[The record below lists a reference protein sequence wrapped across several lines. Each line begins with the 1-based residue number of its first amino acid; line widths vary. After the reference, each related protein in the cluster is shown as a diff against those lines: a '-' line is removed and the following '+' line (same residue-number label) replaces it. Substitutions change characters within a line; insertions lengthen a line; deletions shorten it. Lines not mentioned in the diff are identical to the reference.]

1 MSTKGT
7 TTTSRN
13 PFIPVPP
20 AVEQADPL
28 DDDPII
34 GSRESI
40 RGPQNLQQLLEEAAL
55 EEEPEEAPVVET
67 TAATLWLVG
76 ATGGVGVSTLAG
88 LCSENVV
95 DAGVQSPGWATRAL
109 LVCSTSASSLE
120 AAAHLARASVEGRVP
135 YELVG
140 LVIVHDRAR
149 NRITKPT
156 LSYARQ
162 VARMFPVAMT
172 VPCEVSWREVGVTPE
187 VSSTRLK
194 TVVRKIEKIAQS
206 GR

>member
-1 MSTKGT
+1 MSVN
-7 TTTSRN
+7 TSRN
-13 PFIPVPP
+13 PFIPAPEV
-20 AVEQADPL
+20 VEHEDPL

-34 GSRESI
+34 GARESI
-40 RGPQNLQQLLEEAAL
+40 RGPQNLQQQLAQEPVPD
-55 EEEPEEAPVVET
+55 EEPAPVVET
-67 TAATLWLVG
+67 TATTLWLVG
-76 ATGGVGVSTLAG
+76 ASGGVGVSTLAG
-88 LCSENVV
+88 LCSEDIA
-95 DAGVQSPGWATRAL
+95 DAGVQAPGWSARAL
-109 LVCSTSASSLE
+109 LVCSSSASSLE
-120 AAAHLARASVEGRVP
+120 AAASLARASVDGRLP

-172 VPCEVSWREVGVTPE
+172 VPYEASWREVGVTPV